1 MFFCFFFQPTN
12 KMNAICCFQKKK
24 KKKRTKETMVWC
36 NTDKVQRNKK
46 KTLHN
51 IM

>member
-24 KKKRTKETMVWC
+24 KKEQKKQWFGVILTKFRETKRKHCTT
-36 NTDKVQRNKK
+36 
-46 KTLHN
+46 
-51 IM
+51 

>member
-1 MFFCFFFQPTN
+1 MRFAVFFQ
-12 KMNAICCFQKKK
+12 KRKKK
-24 KKKRTKETMVWC
+24 KWFGVILTKLEEKETE
-36 NTDKVQRNKK
+36 

>member
-24 KKKRTKETMVWC
+24 KKWFGVILTKVERKKETE
-36 NTDKVQRNKK
+36 

>member
-1 MFFCFFFQPTN
+1 
-12 KMNAICCFQKKK
+12 MNAIFVVFKKK
-24 KKKRTKETMVWC
+24 KWFGVILTKVKRKETE
-36 NTDKVQRNKK
+36 